1 MFKRAVNVVRSWF
14 QSTVENLED
23 PAKVAKVL
31 AEDDKKNLKDAEY
44 SVATLDALVKQKER
58 NLKELRLK
66 EERNKT
72 YLDKAVNVTK
82 DEVVATHI
90 AKDIQSLRSKIST
103 LEKDIEKISAQ
114 RDVAV
119 NKVRDW
125 QDKQSKIADRIVNI
139 EANQALNKATSK
151 VANSLGNTSDLA
163 SEMDR
168 LESKVDL
175 ETLTSESLTEI
186 RGEYSSDKLVRE
198 FKDSC
203 DNGSVEDILNEIKR
217 KE

>member
-186 RGEYSSDKLVRE
+186 RGESSSDKLVRG

-203 DNGSVEDILNEIKR
+203 DNGSVEDILNEVKR